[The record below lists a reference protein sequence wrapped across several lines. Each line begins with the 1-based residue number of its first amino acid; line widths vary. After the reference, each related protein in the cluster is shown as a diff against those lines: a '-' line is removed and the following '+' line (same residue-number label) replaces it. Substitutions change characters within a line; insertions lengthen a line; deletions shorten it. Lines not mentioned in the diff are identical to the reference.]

1 MIANM
6 NEKGRQVKLLAAIA
20 VLAMVVCAF
29 AVVLPSD
36 NVDAVSTPEGAN
48 PVDAVEDI
56 TAKSPAGN
64 YMLTTDISLDKEAW
78 VIPAGVALYTNGH
91 TITAT
96 STAALTAK
104 GTVYINGVGG
114 ALVATDSAEAFVTA
128 EAGKYIADTNAGFS
142 VGTGNNVKTFIGT
155 NGIYVISSGTAEITI
170 TPSGFVATL
179 KGTVTMNSTGM
190 GTDTIIVNEN
200 STLTIAG
207 TVTAA
212 GGIGGKIV
220 NNGTVNFT
228 GNGNAVR
235 SIFQDADGNASTEG
249 VVAYSDGTLF
259 GTLDAVAT
267 KDASG
272 NINNTISVFGTIN
285 NNLAFTTNGSFW
297 VGPNSTYSGDVKY
310 VAGEITYN
318 VGIIVNT
325 GEDSVN
331 VISNS
336 AEAITITGKASTLQY
351 GKVATDLYAVSSNVI
366 LTSLTA
372 VDGNTTNNT
381 VPKVNLNGVQLGN
394 GGTFSLSV
402 PVTLTGDAVVN
413 SASTLSVTEGG
424 SITTAT
430 NADLTVLGAIRNN
443 NIADYSNAIDNA
455 NGYVYTD
462 YASKITPY
470 ATKDANIREVGD
482 QTLVIDNAAGFLNAI
497 QNGLSFTL
505 GANVLIL
512 DDLSYSN
519 GTITTYDGTKEYAIQ
534 IGLKEGQKVADFD
547 TSEWIII
554 GNAEGGSL
562 SLSNA
567 TIASGNLGEAGITVG
582 AKSTLV
588 IDNTKVFATVEY
600 GDLSTVTIRNNAV
613 SYTNTASQ
621 VIVGYGTDFTLN
633 GDATVDV
640 FVYGHLTIGS
650 DVTVGNDDTLRVFK
664 GGELTVSSEGSITL
678 SGNAYFMGG
687 STTVIDGQF
696 NVTNRDGL
704 ANVYVGTKGTP
715 AIGADFTISSTGT
728 MTVNGSGSGVANHNT
743 LTVYNSSASFV
754 QKEGWT
760 ERFLVEGTLNV
771 GGALVGEIHDNG
783 TVSITGVIDD
793 AGATV
798 VLYDG
803 VALNGLSVV
812 GGDLTVTDKAVA
824 LAASGARETT
834 DCTDGNAIVLNNVSG
849 VSISET
855 IGTITYKNAEDKN
868 ITGYQAVMTV
878 SGTVTT
884 TGTGTVTIKDNGII
898 AMKDDDKTEAYVNIV
913 DDMTLGQNVTLT
925 VNNGITLVVDGTL
938 NAIATAAGNSDEPS
952 KIVNNG
958 IITVNGTMTAIS
970 YGTNGTTAWTY
981 TENANGV
988 TNAVMRVVSNT
999 ANGVTVL
1006 NQIYSGF
1013 SAAVDAGLD
1022 AQNKVITVMGTV
1034 NADENKTIPVG
1045 LTVEL
1050 AEGANLV
1057 VGTDAEIILS
1067 DGAKMDGMTATVTVY
1082 GTFTAQDYQD
1092 DLTVQQVIADVMV
1105 TENLSRTWTSLAK
1118 ALADAQS
1125 GDKIELNGPVKITE
1139 DTTIPEGVTVYTNVA
1154 PTPEYP
1160 CVVVIDD
1167 CTLTINGTLQM
1178 DTRAQGTIDVQGT
1191 DGKVVVGQTGVFSA
1205 VADAEPAD
1213 MTGVAGAHFAMES
1226 GASVTY
1232 YVTNVAFAA
1241 TTTAN
1246 NEFVLG
1252 KEITI
1257 LGSVATSD
1265 VTFAGASNA
1274 LEIKLVQNGTTMSVL
1289 SAGTIT
1295 LDNTVLSAG
1304 ENTQFNGAVTA
1315 AGATV
1320 DMSRAYGFAVK
1331 ETYDESEEVAYMFLS
1346 GTVYGTYN
1354 ITAGTVTVGD
1364 GTTGTD
1370 TLTVGKDAV
1379 FNVAA
1384 GATIAIAEDGK
1395 LVSNSEDV
1403 VIDGTITTANS
1414 NAIGGTEE
1422 ILVNGTMN
1430 VTKNLDLTSTLRIA
1444 GTLIVAEDNVLNIN
1458 KNGILIL
1465 GATPAELGETTSA
1478 TLAGV
1483 IQINTSGYIIAYNGA
1498 DVDAAQINWN
1508 SVLGSTQ
1515 ADMTTYHINDTEFAT
1530 VYAFAAVD
1538 IVEVFGD
1545 NAEKIE
1551 LTGWKTNYNW
1561 YPADSTTKV
1570 DAGAA
1575 IGTPEDVYAE
1585 FNPSTVRGVVTI
1597 GAGVNLYIDGVQ
1609 VLGYGDNDNIGTNLT
1624 LSVGT
1629 HKVDYEIK
1637 AGWDGSSVVLTWN
1650 GQTIENGATITVSA
1664 DMTTFT
1670 LSATGATNSTGIS
1683 DGGSTGGDDGM
1694 GLTDY
1699 LLIVL
1704 VVLIVIMAIMVA
1716 LRLMRS

>member
-29 AVVLPSD
+29 AVALPSD
-36 NVDAVSTPEGAN
+36 NVSGIPTPEGAT
-48 PVDAVEDI
+48 PVANEAGLPKDVTSGTYALSDNIEL
-56 TAKSPAGN
+56 TSP
-64 YMLTTDISLDKEAW
+64 YTL
-78 VIPAGVALYTNGH
+78 PAGVKLYTKGFA
-91 TITAT
+91 ITAD
-96 STAALTAK
+96 STNTLTVA
-104 GTVYINGVGG
+104 GELYINGTNGAVILENGTSNIATRDDGVIVIDTDGSLKVG
-114 ALVATDSAEAFVTA
+114 ASSSQITW
-128 EAGKYIADTNAGFS
+128 
-142 VGTGNNVKTFIGT
+142 IGT
-155 NGIYVISSGTAEITI
+155 SGYAVINSGSMTVVTNTSSGYTA
-170 TPSGFVATL
+170 
-179 KGTVTMNSTGM
+179 TVDMNSTV
-190 GTDTIIVNEN
+190 TLNDFAINSKDVIIVSE
-200 STLTIAG
+200 SATLSIAG
-207 TVTAA
+207 TVT
-212 GGIGGKIV
+212 GNGTIQ

-235 SIFQDADGNASTEG
+235 SIFKDSDGESTAGINAFGLSEGTPLFGTLAGLGAGDADGN
-249 VVAYSDGTLF
+249 V
-259 GTLDAVAT
+259 T
-267 KDASG
+267 K
-272 NINNTISVFGTIN
+272 SVSIWGTIN
-285 NNLAFTTNGSFW
+285 QDLKITNSVDLFLGDGAYNGTVTVTGGGVTYTVDMTVTGTQSPFIGYDDTNGLTIAGTANKLSIK
-297 VGPNSTYSGDVKY
+297 NGD
-310 VAGEITYN
+310 
-318 VGIIVNT
+318 
-325 GEDSVN
+325 
-331 VISNS
+331 
-336 AEAITITGKASTLQY
+336 
-351 GKVATDLYAVSSNVI
+351 YAASSNVI
-366 LTSLTA
+366 VTSITA
-372 VDGNTTNNT
+372 TGATTAS
-381 VPKVNLNGVQLGN
+381 PAKVQLSGVQLGN

-402 PVTLTGDAVVN
+402 PVTLAGDVVVGPT
-413 SASTLSVTEGG
+413 STLSIAQGG
-424 SITTAT
+424 SIATA
-430 NADLTVLGAIRNN
+430 NGADLAILGSIRYNNNDSYSDAIRG
-443 NIADYSNAIDNA
+443 AGD
-455 NGYVYTD
+455 VYTD
-462 YASKITPY
+462 YESKITPY
-470 ATKDANIREVGD
+470 VNGTSTAAFTGKIITVTETSIKVTTPQQFLDAINS
-482 QTLVIDNAAGFLNAI
+482 NLN
-497 QNGLSFTL
+497 FTL

-512 DDLSYSN
+512 DDLTYSN

-600 GDLSTVTIRNNAV
+600 GDLSTVTVRNNAV

-664 GGELTVSSEGSITL
+664 GGELTVSTEGSITL

-824 LAASGARETT
+824 LAASGDRKTT
-834 DCTDGNAIVLNNVSG
+834 DYTDGNAIVLNNVSG
-849 VSISET
+849 VSVSEAV
-855 IGTITYKNAEDKN
+855 GTITYKNAEDKN

-884 TGTGTVTIKDNGII
+884 TGTGTVTIEKNGIV

-925 VNNGITLVVDGTL
+925 VNEGITLVVDGTL

-958 IITVNGTMTAIS
+958 VITVNGTMTAIS

-1022 AQNKVITVMGTV
+1022 AQNKIITVMGTV
-1034 NADENKTIPVG
+1034 NADESKTIPVG

-1057 VGTDAEIILS
+1057 VGTDAEVILS

-1082 GTFTAQDYQD
+1082 GIFTAEDYQD

-1154 PTPEYP
+1154 PTPDYP
-1160 CVVVIDD
+1160 NVIVIDD

-1178 DTRAQGTIDVQGT
+1178 DTRAQGTIDIQGT

-1246 NEFVLG
+1246 SEFVQG
-1252 KEITI
+1252 NVITI

-1265 VTFAGASNA
+1265 VTFAGASNT

-1289 SAGTIT
+1289 SAGTII
-1295 LDNTVLSAG
+1295 LDNAVLSAG

-1320 DMSRAYGFAVK
+1320 DVSRAYGFAVT

-1354 ITAGTVTVGD
+1354 VTAGTVTVGD

-1403 VIDGTITTANS
+1403 VIDGTLTTANS

-1430 VTKNLDLTSTLRIA
+1430 VTKNLDLASTLRIA
-1444 GTLIVAEDNVLNIN
+1444 GTLNVAEDNVLNIN
-1458 KNGILIL
+1458 ENGILIL

-1498 DVDAAQINWN
+1498 DIDAAQINWN

-1515 ADMTTYHINDTEFAT
+1515 ADMTTYYINDTEFAT

-1538 IVEVFGD
+1538 IVDVFED

-1551 LTGWKTNYNW
+1551 LTGWKTNYDW

-1570 DAGAA
+1570 VTGAA

-1585 FNPSTVRGVVTI
+1585 FEPSTVKGVVTI

-1609 VLGYGDNDNIGTNLT
+1609 VLGYGDNNNIGTNLT

-1629 HKVDYEIK
+1629 HKVSYEIK

>member
-29 AVVLPSD
+29 AVALPSD
-36 NVDAVSTPEGAN
+36 NVSGIPTPEGAT
-48 PVDAVEDI
+48 PVPNEDGLPKDVTSGTYALSNNI
-56 TAKSPAGN
+56 E
-64 YMLTTDISLDKEAW
+64 LTSAYTL
-78 VIPAGVALYTNGH
+78 PAGVKLYTKGFA
-91 TITAT
+91 ITAD
-96 STAALTAK
+96 STKTLKVAGEL
-104 GTVYINGVGG
+104 YINGTNGAVILENGTSNIATSGDGVIVIDTDGSLKVG
-114 ALVATDSAEAFVTA
+114 ASSSQITW
-128 EAGKYIADTNAGFS
+128 
-142 VGTGNNVKTFIGT
+142 IGT
-155 NGIYVISSGTAEITI
+155 SGYAVINSGSMTVITNTSSGYTA
-170 TPSGFVATL
+170 
-179 KGTVTMNSTGM
+179 TVDMNSTV
-190 GTDTIIVNEN
+190 TLNDFAINSKDVIIVSE
-200 STLTIAG
+200 SATLSIAG
-207 TVTAA
+207 TVT
-212 GGIGGKIV
+212 GNGTIQ

-235 SIFQDADGNASTEG
+235 SIFKD
-249 VVAYSDGTLF
+249 SDGESTAGINAFGLSEGTPLF
-259 GTLDAVAT
+259 GTLAGLGAGDTDGNVT
-267 KDASG
+267 K
-272 NINNTISVFGTIN
+272 SVSIWGTIN
-285 NNLAFTTNGSFW
+285 QDLKITNSVDLFLGDGAYNGTVTVTGGGVTYTVDMTVTGTQSPFIGYDDTNGLTIAGTANKLSIE
-297 VGPNSTYSGDVKY
+297 NGD
-310 VAGEITYN
+310 
-318 VGIIVNT
+318 
-325 GEDSVN
+325 
-331 VISNS
+331 
-336 AEAITITGKASTLQY
+336 
-351 GKVATDLYAVSSNVI
+351 YAASSNVI
-366 LTSLTA
+366 VTSITA
-372 VDGNTTNNT
+372 TGATAAS
-381 VPKVNLNGVQLGN
+381 PAKVQLSGVQLGN

-402 PVTLTGDAVVN
+402 PVTLAGDVVVGPT
-413 SASTLSVTEGG
+413 STLSIAQGG
-424 SITTAT
+424 SIAT
-430 NADLTVLGAIRNN
+430 DDGADLAILGSIRYNNNDSYSDAIRG
-443 NIADYSNAIDNA
+443 AGD
-455 NGYVYTD
+455 VYTD
-462 YASKITPY
+462 YESKITPY
-470 ATKDANIREVGD
+470 VNGTSTTAFTGKIITVTETSIKVTTPQQFLDAINS
-482 QTLVIDNAAGFLNAI
+482 NLN
-497 QNGLSFTL
+497 FTL

-534 IGLKEGQKVADFD
+534 IGLEEGQKVSDF
-547 TSEWIII
+547 TTGWIII
-554 GNAEGGSL
+554 GDAEGGSL

-582 AKSTLV
+582 AKSTLT

-600 GDLSTVTIRNNAV
+600 GDLSTVTVRNNAV

-754 QKEGWT
+754 KKDGWT

-783 TVSITGVIDD
+783 AVSITGVIDD

-824 LAASGARETT
+824 LAASGARDNT
-834 DCTDGNAIVLNNVSG
+834 DYTDGNAIVLNNVSG
-849 VSISET
+849 VSVSEAV
-855 IGTITYKNAEDKN
+855 GTITYKDNNDKN

-878 SGTVTT
+878 SGTVST
-884 TGTGTVTIKDNGII
+884 TGAGTVDIINNGVL
-898 AMKDDDKTEAYVNIV
+898 AMDDDDETEAYVNIV

-925 VNNGITLVVDGTL
+925 VENKITLVVDGTL
-938 NAIATAAGNSDEPS
+938 NAIATAAGNSDQPS
-952 KIVNNG
+952 KIVNSG
-958 IITVNGTMTAIS
+958 VITVNGTMTAIS
-970 YGTNGTTAWTY
+970 YGTGGTTAWTY
-981 TENANGV
+981 TEESNGV

-1034 NADENKTIPVG
+1034 NADESKTIPVG

-1050 AEGANLV
+1050 DERANLV

-1067 DGAKMDGMTATVTVY
+1067 DGAKMDGMTAKVTVY

-1118 ALADAQS
+1118 ALAGAQP
-1125 GDKIELNGPVKITE
+1125 GDKIELNGAVVITE

-1154 PTPEYP
+1154 PTADYP
-1160 CVVVIDD
+1160 DVVVIDD

-1178 DTRAQGTIDVQGT
+1178 DTRAQGTIDVKGT
-1191 DGKVVVGQTGVFSA
+1191 DGKVAVGQTGVFSA

-1213 MTGVAGAHFAMES
+1213 VAGVAGAHFAMVS

-1246 NEFVLG
+1246 SEFVEDN
-1252 KEITI
+1252 EIII

-1295 LDNTVLSAG
+1295 LDNAILSASQ
-1304 ENTQFNGAVTA
+1304 NTQFNGAVTA

-1320 DMSRAYGFAVK
+1320 NMSRAYGFAVT
-1331 ETYDESEEVAYMFLS
+1331 EIYDESEEVAYMLLD

-1364 GTTGTD
+1364 GSTGTE
-1370 TLTVGKDAV
+1370 TLTVAKDAV

-1384 GATIAIAEDGK
+1384 GATLAIAEDGK
-1395 LVSNSEDV
+1395 LASESEDV
-1403 VIDGTITTANS
+1403 VIDGTLTTANS
-1414 NAIGGTEE
+1414 NAIGGTDE

-1430 VTKNLDLTSTLRIA
+1430 VTKNLDLVSTLRIA
-1444 GTLIVAEDNVLNIN
+1444 GTLNVAEDYTLNIN

-1465 GATPAELGETTSA
+1465 GAAPAELGETTSSS
-1478 TLAGV
+1478 LAGV
-1483 IQINTSGYIIAYNGA
+1483 VQINTSGYIIAYNGA

-1609 VLGYGDNDNIGTNLT
+1609 VLGYGDNENIGTNLT